1 MTAKKT
7 KIKSKN
13 LPIKTLPKEGDIN
26 LTKFLKKAGKQLS
39 HYFDNQGKTLED
51 ISEETKIPQEEL
63 IYRVKING
71 RYNVWIN
78 KILIIFMNIEEW
90 ANKAKKDQI
99 EKEIRER
106 LKAELGGDSQA
117 TRIGQIDLLTKKEI
131 IEIKV
136 IDKWKEGVG
145 QLILFGK
152 IYPNHSKRLHLFGN
166 FPTRIKPELSTE
178 LLTLEL
184 IKEFCNDFN
193 ITVVLEGAS
202 KFCTLAILNG
212 SELLVIWL
220 LLGMILQN
228 LDAPILEKELD
239 LNVSKR
245 NGIEDNGC
253 MQLSLFE

>member
-1 MTAKKT
+1 MTAKDM
-7 KIKSKN
+7 KIKSIN
-13 LPIKTLPKEGDIN
+13 LPLKTSHKDGDIN
-26 LTKFLKKAGKQLS
+26 LTKFFKKTGKQLS
-39 HYFDNQGKTLED
+39 HYFDNKGKTLED

-63 IYRVKING
+63 IYRVKIKG
-71 RYNVWIN
+71 RYNVWAN
-78 KILIIFMNIEEW
+78 KIFIILMDIEAW

-99 EKEIRER
+99 EEEIRER
-106 LKAELGGDSQA
+106 LKAALGGDKQA

-152 IYPNHSKRLHLFGN
+152 LYPNHSKRLHLFGN
-166 FPTRIKPELSTE
+166 FPTRIKPNLSTE

-193 ITVVLEGAS
+193 IKVILEGAS
-202 KFCTLAILNG
+202 QFCTFILNG
-212 SELLVIWL
+212 SEPLVIWL
-220 LLGMILQN
+220 LVGMILQN
-228 LDAPILEKELD
+228 RDAPILEKELGI
-239 LNVSKR
+239 NVSER
-245 NGIEDNGC
+245 NGIEDKDC

>member
-1 MTAKKT
+1 
-7 KIKSKN
+7 
-13 LPIKTLPKEGDIN
+13 LPKDGDVNI
-26 LTKFLKKAGKQLS
+26 TEICKKAKKQLS
-39 HYFDNQGKTLED
+39 HYFDNKGKALED
-51 ISEETKIPQEEL
+51 ISEETKIPQGEL

-71 RYNVWIN
+71 RYNVWVN
-78 KILIIFMNIEEW
+78 KILISLMDIEEW
-90 ANKAKKDQI
+90 AKKAKKDQK

-106 LKAELGGDSQA
+106 LKAELGGTPQA
-117 TRIGQIDLLTKKEI
+117 TRIGEIDLLTKKEI

-136 IDKWKEGVG
+136 IEKWKEGVG

-193 ITVVLEGAS
+193 ITVILEEES
-202 KFCTLAILNG
+202 QFCKLLLNG
-212 SELLVIWL
+212 SESLVIWL

-228 LDAPILEKELD
+228 WDAPILENELGM
-239 LNVSKR
+239 NVSKR
-245 NGIEDNGC
+245 NGIEDNNC
-253 MQLSLFE
+253 MQLSLF

>member
-1 MTAKKT
+1 M

-13 LPIKTLPKEGDIN
+13 LPIRTFHKEGDIN
-26 LTKFLKKAGKQLS
+26 LTEFFKKAGKQLS
-39 HYFDNQGKTLED
+39 HYFDNKGKTLED
-51 ISEETKIPQEEL
+51 ISEETKIPQEQL

-71 RYNVWIN
+71 RYNVWAN
-78 KILIIFMNIEEW
+78 EILIILMGIEEW
-90 ANKAKKDQI
+90 ANKAKKNQL

-106 LKAELGGDSQA
+106 LKAKLGGTPQA
-117 TRIGQIDLLTKKEI
+117 TRIGEIDLLTKKEI

-136 IDKWKEGVG
+136 IEKWKEGVG

-152 IYPNHSKRLHLFGN
+152 IYPNHSKQLHLFGN

-193 ITVVLEGAS
+193 IKVILEGTS
-202 KFCTLAILNG
+202 QFCTLAILNG
-212 SELLVIWL
+212 PEPLVIWL

-228 LDAPILEKELD
+228 WDASILENELGM
-239 LNVSKR
+239 NVSER
-245 NGIEDNGC
+245 NKIEDNDC